1 MKRREFVTL
10 LGATAAWPL
19 AARAQQPR
27 MPVTGFLDPLSL
39 ETTREKVAAFNR
51 GLAETG
57 YVEGRNLTTEYRW
70 AQGQTDRLPAL
81 AADLVHRKVAV
92 IATPGATAATLAAK
106 AATETIPI
114 VFVAGGGPG
123 GLGLLRGINPAGVS
137 LTRVAP
143 PPTENAPKRR

>member
-27 MPVTGFLDPLSL
+27 MPVIGFLDPLSL

-57 YVEGRNLTTEYRW
+57 YVEGRNLTTEYRC
-70 AQGQTDRLPAL
+70 AQDQTDRLPPL
-81 AADLVHRKVAV
+81 AADPVARKLAQT
-92 IATPGATAATLAAK
+92 ATPRATPPSPAASDA
-106 AATETIPI
+106 
-114 VFVAGGGPG
+114 
-123 GLGLLRGINPAGVS
+123 
-137 LTRVAP
+137 
-143 PPTENAPKRR
+143 